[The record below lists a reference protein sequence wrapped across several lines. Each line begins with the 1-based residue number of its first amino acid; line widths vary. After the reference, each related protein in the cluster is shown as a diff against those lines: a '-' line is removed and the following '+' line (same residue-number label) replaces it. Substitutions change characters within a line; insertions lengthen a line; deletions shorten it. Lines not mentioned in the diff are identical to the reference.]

1 MQTMKSPLLRAI
13 CALFL
18 TVSLALP
25 GPAWALR
32 PPEASETQVRSG
44 MEEALKPKRAAAAG
58 KKDEVEMAA
67 GTPMESVALMAADY
81 GFLPAGHPAVR
92 FLEERL
98 NEILPGLPPEDRPQV
113 RVLASEG
120 EGINAM
126 VFPNGTIVVSPEM
139 VRILRTVEEADF
151 LLLHEV
157 NHWVRKHFSAVDRTA
172 RGRNILRSLGL
183 SRVHEVEADMAA
195 FFQMAEED
203 RRTHPLGAIN
213 LLKRLREE
221 DRKHPGSVSWDPA
234 HGDVTDRILHME
246 LALRLIDLYPVSRN
260 LELRAAPS
268 EPATSLAGL
277 PPGGR
282 IARLLRRPPLEGQA
296 REKWLKDIRALLRSA
311 DWTLLHAILSPLRLK
326 ILELKQKEKEGKLLR
341 SQRERMESYLYVLRW
356 AVDRW
361 KDLFQQRYRNQPAD
375 LREEWRVFMLEG
387 AGLPVF
393 TTPGDPVIQAMGLEK
408 LAKPFVR
415 RLGDPELFSRLIL
428 CCENLPEPLS
438 RDALFRFA
446 AAAAREAVGP
456 QAAFGLEIRP
466 EEYLRAGLS
475 LLRAADR
482 SALAANGEDRT
493 LEEAWSEV
501 VAHGAL
507 ALADAGQWE
516 LSKERYAREVREAAA
531 SGNGPAVAL
540 APAHLRAVLEQ
551 ARGSA
556 PGAVAAVEGFAEQQ
570 WRIPQSVPVVLGKLN
585 DLIPPLESI
594 PAGALNSANP
604 DHGRLLREAARL
616 MNELPEWIPK
626 EIVIKRLP
634 LIWID
639 PESKPQIDRQEIAV
653 SFLRRSFFLIEK
665 VVDGEKFFGSTLEKI
680 RNTEAVLALAHW
692 LQAVSPSNTAVM
704 ESLNYLIEHDSEL
717 TLSIGMDGLNRL
729 AEAVAAGPEPV
740 LESDHFWQLNALG
753 LLKQDLAAV
762 QEPEIFFSRL
772 EQFLQQWPVPSPRE
786 MGDGGDLEFN
796 PFTAEDLQ
804 ALLQQGLSL
813 LGMGD
818 PAKPVPP
825 LDAGAL
831 ERLLSL
837 SFLVLDPAV
846 QRAVQEDL
854 VLRLIRQRTFPQ
866 AVDLVLHRY
875 ARQGML
881 GGMGVL
887 EQLDDRAQTPEDL
900 DLLKSAGRRFLQ
912 RAKDPLQQVGI
923 GIAAEASLR
932 FLTGSGRKQEVLL
945 ALLSSGQDDTRLR
958 RLVEQSW
965 IAKFGEAFEEGVG
978 QSLRESNTV
987 KELKEYLGSQPRPGL
1002 FSQNESFSPSAEE
1015 TVKMVYRLGPFARA
1029 VLLRGLLG
1037 GEGGVLTQVQGRR
1050 ALLEEF
1056 FSLYVQSAQGPEAA
1070 ALVKKA
1076 LGALLLTAPQDELQ
1090 LLLERLLEPRLG
1102 NPPASP
1108 GGWEAAAGRIA
1119 SSILKKNMTKEMQ
1132 RDSVAS
1138 SEALLKDLGRL
1149 EWENM
1154 KGSKLP
1160 KWAGKVLDDWGA
1172 FVYSKDVERVK
1183 RDLRK
1188 GEPLDPRYED
1198 LFVYLGEATFSLR
1211 MEPEIRFH
1219 AHYGLLGSPPDAPHR
1234 TTPDDLLFRVVPPE
1248 SLRRQE
1254 DLFTPLGLSVETGRQ
1269 LNAPGARTLQLAGF
1283 LMDDLPKNYRKEF
1296 LTVYDNL
1303 KGQSKAAAWETIKR
1317 EQPEYAKRIRR
1328 FVKRLGGGSLF
1339 TVYQVELDDGSEE
1352 ALRVLNPNALHL
1364 ARTSLKILRD
1374 AQEALSAEDPR
1385 FKQAKPLLDLVEEW
1399 IEAELGDK
1407 NFEEEDAK
1415 FRAAW
1420 EPKKGEGWRPNEA
1433 FHARITFS
1441 DTIPTGGNRY
1451 VRRQKL
1457 IKGRTFTALD
1467 SFPREEA
1474 KELVALMVQHHLAQ
1488 IQGSPFKT
1496 ETLVHSNVTPGNFMR
1511 TEDGNLAVLD
1521 RDMYLKFNGAD
1532 RLFLWSLQQA
1542 GTVPERI
1549 ERFLD
1554 WLTGLKENASA
1565 AKPLNRGEM
1574 TAEILQHMEQRK
1586 ADPEEAALD
1595 VLAVVHSQGLHIP
1608 LKFSLLF
1615 LNLQSLRRMARQVGF
1630 SSLDEARR
1638 YKPAAAG
1645 AEEAAA
1651 ERMEQF
1657 VRDLGSAS
1665 PNGFV
1670 PIVIGTGMEERY
1682 PQLKGLEK
1690 IPELPVV
1697 FLRGRPMPDVVM
1709 ELIERERDVRQVVF
1723 AGAEEEGARFASVS
1737 KMAGISTRRV
1747 RPDRPDF
1754 TGFLLA
1760 VVAEAAGAEESVVAA
1775 QRGFSDLA
1783 DRAAATAGEA

>member
-1 MQTMKSPLLRAI
+1 
-13 CALFL
+13 
-18 TVSLALP
+18 
-25 GPAWALR
+25 
-32 PPEASETQVRSG
+32 

-58 KKDEVEMAA
+58 KKDEVEMEA

-98 NEILPGLPPEDRPQV
+98 KEILPGLPQEELPQV
-113 RVLASEG
+113 RVLASTG

-139 VRILRTVEEADF
+139 LGILRTVEETDF

-157 NHWVRKHFSAVDRTA
+157 NHWVRKHFSAVERTA
-172 RGRNILRSLGL
+172 RGKNILQSLGL

-203 RRTHPLGAIN
+203 RHTHPLGAVT
-213 LLKRLREE
+213 LLERLREE
-221 DRKHPGSVSWDPA
+221 ERKHPGSVSWDPA
-234 HGDVTDRILHME
+234 HGDVTDRILQ
-246 LALRLIDLYPVSRN
+246 LKTALRLIDLYPVSRN

-268 EPATSLAGL
+268 EPAPSLAGL

-282 IARLLRRPPLEGQA
+282 IARLLRRPPLEGEA
-296 REKWLKDIRALLRSA
+296 REKWLKDIRALFRSA
-311 DWTLLHAILSPLRLK
+311 DWTLLHAILAPLRLK

-341 SQRERMESYLYVLRW
+341 SDRERMESYLYVLRW

-361 KDLFQQRYRNQPAD
+361 NDLFQQRYRNQPAD

-393 TTPGDPVIQAMGLEK
+393 TAPGDPVIQAMGLEK
-408 LAKPFVR
+408 LAKPFTH
-415 RLGDPELFSRLIL
+415 RLRDPELFSRLIL
-428 CCENLPEPLS
+428 CCENLPEPLN

-456 QAAFGLEIRP
+456 QAAFGLEIRS
-466 EEYLRAGLS
+466 EEYLRAGVS

-482 SALAANGEDRT
+482 SALAANGEGRT

-501 VAHGAL
+501 VARGAL
-507 ALADAGQWE
+507 ALADVGQWE

-531 SGNGPAVAL
+531 SANGPAVEL
-540 APAHLRAVLEQ
+540 APARLRAVLEQ

-604 DHGRLLREAARL
+604 DHDRLLGEAARL

-634 LIWID
+634 LIWIYSD
-639 PESKPQIDRQEIAV
+639 DKPQIERQEIAV
-653 SFLRRSFFLIEK
+653 RFLRRSFFLSEKIIE
-665 VVDGEKFFGSTLEKI
+665 DGKKLGYSTTEKI

-704 ESLNYLIEHDSEL
+704 ESLDTLIEHDEGL
-717 TLSIGMDGLNRL
+717 ALSIGMDGLNRL
-729 AEAVAAGPEPV
+729 AAAVAAGPEPV
-740 LESDHFWQLNALG
+740 LESDHFWQRDALM
-753 LLKQDLAAV
+753 LLKQELAAV
-762 QEPEIFFSRL
+762 QDPEIFFNRL
-772 EQFLQQWPVPSPRE
+772 EQFLQQWPVPALWE
-786 MGDGGDLEFN
+786 MGAAGDLEFN
-796 PFTAEDLQ
+796 ASTAEDLQ
-804 ALLQQGLSL
+804 ALLQKGLSL
-813 LGMGD
+813 LGLGD
-818 PAKPVPP
+818 PDKPVPP

-831 ERLLSL
+831 ERLLPV

-854 VLRLIRQRTFPQ
+854 VLRLIRQRSFPQ

-887 EQLDDRAQTPEDL
+887 EQLDDLAQTPEDL

-965 IAKFGEAFEEGVG
+965 IAKFGRDLEEGVG
-978 QSLRESNTV
+978 ESLRESNTV
-987 KELKEYLGSQPRPGL
+987 KELKEYLGSQPRTRFYSRNASL
-1002 FSQNESFSPSAEE
+1002 SPSAEE

-1037 GEGGVLTQVQGRR
+1037 GEGGALTQAQGRR

-1108 GGWEAAAGRIA
+1108 GNWEAAAGRIA
-1119 SSILKKNMTKEMQ
+1119 RSILKANVRKEPWGV
-1132 RDSVAS
+1132 SSAS
-1138 SEALLKDLGRL
+1138 SEALLEDLGRL
-1149 EWENM
+1149 EWENL
-1154 KGSKLP
+1154 KGPKLP
-1160 KWAGKVLDDWGA
+1160 KWAAEILDNWNA
-1172 FVYSKDVERVK
+1172 YSGGVGSDDVKRVR

-1188 GEPLDPRYED
+1188 GRPLDPRYED
-1198 LFVYLGEATFSLR
+1198 LFVYLGEAVFSRR

-1219 AHYGLLGSPPDAPHR
+1219 AHYGLLGSPPDAPHP

-1254 DLFTPLGLSVETGRQ
+1254 DLFTPLALSVETGRQ
-1269 LNAPGARTLQLAGF
+1269 LNAPGARTLQLAGLF
-1283 LMDDLPKNYRKEF
+1283 MDLPESYRKEF
-1296 LTVYDNL
+1296 LAVYDNL
-1303 KGQSKAAAWETIKR
+1303 KGQSKVAAWETIKR

-1364 ARTSLKILRD
+1364 ARSSLKILRD

-1385 FKQAKPLLDLVEEW
+1385 FEQAKPLLDLVEEW

-1457 IKGRTFTALD
+1457 IKGQTFTALD

-1521 RDMYLKFNGAD
+1521 RDMYLKFNIPD

-1554 WLTGLKENASA
+1554 WLTGLKENEA
-1565 AKPLNRGEM
+1565 AGKNLDRGKV
-1574 TAEILQHMEQRK
+1574 TSEILEHMEQRK

-1595 VLAVVHSQGLHIP
+1595 VLAVVHSKGLHIP

-1615 LNLQSLRRMARQVGF
+1615 MNLQALRQMAQRVGF

-1645 AEEAAA
+1645 AEEAAGD
-1651 ERMEQF
+1651 RVGRF
-1657 VRDLGSAS
+1657 VRDLRSAS
-1665 PNGFV
+1665 PGGLTPV
-1670 PIVIGTGMEERY
+1670 VIGTDLRERW
-1682 PQLKGLEK
+1682 PALEGLKKVPG
-1690 IPELPVV
+1690 LPV
-1697 FLRGRPMPDVVM
+1697 LLSRGDPAQDVAD
-1709 ELIERERDVRQVVF
+1709 LIALWDARSAVF
-1723 AGAEEEGARFASVS
+1723 AGMDPEAGRRFARAASA
-1737 KMAGISTRRV
+1737 AGISPRAVSPEGKRT
-1747 RPDRPDF
+1747 F
-1754 TGFLLA
+1754 LSLLLA
-1760 VVAEAAGAEESVVAA
+1760 ILSEATDLSESAIAARDSFEQFVADVSRLAGQA
-1775 QRGFSDLA
+1775 
-1783 DRAAATAGEA
+1783 